1 MFILILLL
9 DVHQP
14 PDALHPSSPSDTL
27 TPTLFLQLISM
38 QIEYAISI
46 FSPFPLILVTL
57 LHSLYALLVHLIES
71 NLYMSAAAAFPTIQ
85 PSNRRSASL
94 RTDSHHDFL
103 LRLQPQPA
111 AVDEHMDSATIHP
124 LHVAQK
130 KKIKQRNQ
138 TNGLSSR
145 IRSCEQLKRRRRTAD
160 TQLLLLEGPGISSI
174 KRTSVG
180 GGDALCIV
188 MCSQRDTLRAEIRF
202 YVLRA
207 LLA

>member
-130 KKIKQRNQ
+130 KKKAEKPNEWAVVEDTKLRTAETTT
-138 TNGLSSR
+138 TNGGHTAAAAGGARHLKYKKDISR
-145 IRSCEQLKRRRRTAD
+145 WRRR
-160 TQLLLLEGPGISSI
+160 
-174 KRTSVG
+174 
-180 GGDALCIV
+180 IV
-188 MCSQRDTLRAEIRF
+188 HCHVFAAGYIAS
-202 YVLRA
+202 
-207 LLA
+207 